1 MKKSIQWWHVAGDAA
16 NIISAGFILA
26 ATASNL
32 AGDKAARTAFLL
44 GGLAMT
50 PAAIVCY
57 LKGNENEPFRAMERT
72 AEVERYATVLADS
85 DRPALMPVANTIS
98 DRSNVPLYPW
108 QNAIND
114 ACGII
119 IAGQAGFGKS
129 TLALWFLGLFTQNK
143 PAHIKV
149 LDPHG
154 RINNWEDNGL
164 SVVYDFDEIE
174 SELSAAIGEL
184 DRRRKMSKQQL
195 KNEPDYIYVT
205 DEISACL
212 DSFDDPKSVSK
223 TLRRLGCEGRK
234 YHVSLIAIAHSHN
247 ADALGIDAKQRSNYL
262 LVLLGDSARQVAS
275 NVWKK
280 ESAEFQFIE
289 TQAYPCM
296 VSGSV
301 RDMPAVHPTHGHHS
315 TYRKEGNPPSKLLTI
330 HQIDTDRNSV
340 EDGRWVINKYL
351 EFLYNLPGHSQSP
364 RNENQGEK
372 QGEKRGEI
380 SHPGEKQ
387 DEKISPLGDG
397 GEKPE
402 TRHEQDFLTPGEKS
416 HLLPK
421 PDHSPSDGCVWSD
434 GSEMGGEMG
443 IDSDKASLVLQLRK
457 QGKSKTEIIKALG
470 HSTGKGYRK
479 GKDEYD
485 KIAAYWRGLDLW

>member
-1 MKKSIQWWHVAGDAA
+1 MRKIIQWWHVGGDAA
-16 NIISAGFILA
+16 NVLIAGFILA

-32 AGDKAARTAFLL
+32 AGEKAARTAFLL
-44 GGLAMT
+44 GGLACV

-57 LKGNENEPFRAMERT
+57 LKGNENEPFRAMQREAEIERF
-72 AEVERYATVLADS
+72 ATVLIDS
-85 DRPALMPVANTIS
+85 QQQKELMPANKELMPANNDS
-98 DRSNVPLYPW
+98 EVQLYPW

-114 ACGII
+114 ACGVI

-143 PAHIKV
+143 PAYIKV

-195 KNEPDYIYVT
+195 LQEPDYIYVA

-223 TLRRLGCEGRK
+223 ALRRLGCEGRK

-275 NVWKK
+275 NIWKK
-280 ESAEFQFIE
+280 ESPECQWIE

-315 TYRKEGNPPSKLLTI
+315 VYKKEGNPPSKLLTI
-330 HQIDTDRNSV
+330 HQIDTDSNSGENERSV
-340 EDGRWVINKYL
+340 VSKYL
-351 EFLYNLPGHSQSP
+351 ESLYRLPGYTRP
-364 RNENQGEK
+364 IEGEK
-372 QGEKRGEI
+372 EGEMKGEIFHPDEKEGEIFSPLDDEGEKSKTQSG
-380 SHPGEKQ
+380 
-387 DEKISPLGDG
+387 
-397 GEKPE
+397 
-402 TRHEQDFLTPGEKS
+402 QDFFTPGEKF
-416 HLLPK
+416 PFFPD
-421 PDHSPSDGCVWSD
+421 PDHDPSDGCVQ
-434 GSEMGGEMG
+434 GGEMKKNQSL
-443 IDSDKASLVLQLRK
+443 DLDKAALVLRLRK
-457 QGKSKTEIIKALG
+457 QGKKKTEIIKALG
-470 HSTGKGYRK
+470 YNPGKRYQK

-485 KIAAYWRGLDLW
+485 KIEAYWRKLDLW